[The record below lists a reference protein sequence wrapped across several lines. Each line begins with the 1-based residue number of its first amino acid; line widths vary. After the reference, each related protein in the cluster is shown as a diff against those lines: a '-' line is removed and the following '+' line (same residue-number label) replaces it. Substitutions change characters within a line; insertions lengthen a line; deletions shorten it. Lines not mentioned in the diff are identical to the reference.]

1 MITLSEKAQDEVKR
15 LMHQYKAG
23 SFLRLA
29 VKGGGCSGMTYDVK
43 FDDTSRDTD
52 RTFEVNGIKIVSDP
66 KSLLYLSGMTID
78 FSTELVGGGFKF
90 INPNAT
96 GSCGCGT
103 SFTVKRGASSVSEP
117 MDTASPCSTA
127 AKDKRK
133 EG

>member
-1 MITLSEKAQDEVKR
+1 MINLSDRAQNEVKR
-15 LMHQYKAG
+15 LITQGKPG
-23 SFLRLA
+23 TFLRLA

-43 FDDTSRDTD
+43 FDDTPKEHD
-52 RTFEVNGIKIVSDP
+52 RTFEVNGIKVVSDP

-103 SFTVKRGASSVSEP
+103 SFSV
-117 MDTASPCSTA
+117 
-127 AKDKRK
+127 
-133 EG
+133 

>member
-1 MITLSEKAQDEVKR
+1 MINLSDKAQIEVKR
-15 LMHQYKAG
+15 LLNQGKPG

-43 FDDTSRDTD
+43 FDDTPREND
-52 RTFEVNGIKIVSDP
+52 RTYEVSGIKVVSDP

-78 FSTELVGGGFKF
+78 FSSELVGGGFKF

-103 SFTVKRGASSVSEP
+103 SFTVKKGVSTPSEP
-117 MDTASPCSTA
+117 MDSASPCSA
-127 AKDKRK
+127 PAKDKER
-133 EG
+133 